1 MKVIL
6 ASQGFTTEEMA
17 LEVSKIVGKPANEI
31 NIAIINEVAC
41 EFPKEKSKRWLIKEL
56 ANIEKYIGGRIDFI
70 NFRTHSKEEIRNRL
84 MNADLTYIV
93 GGKQHLYSKIFH
105 ETNTID
111 LIKEVAEKRVLMGTS
126 AGSIV
131 LGKQIISEKFWE
143 QRYNTKLENFEYQE
157 LGLVPFNIIP
167 HFLRKDH
174 EKWTAEFLKG
184 VLADNPFTVY
194 AVTDT
199 QAVAYIDGKIKY
211 IGGKP
216 EILGKINEVIK

>member
-1 MKVIL
+1 MKLIL
-6 ASQGFTTEEMA
+6 ASQGFTTDEMA
-17 LEVSKIVGKPANEI
+17 LEVSKIVGKPASEI

-41 EFPKEKSKRWLIKEL
+41 EFPAEKSKRWLIKEL
-56 ANIEKYIGGRIDFI
+56 SNIEKHIGGRIDFV
-70 NFRTHSKEEIRNRL
+70 NFKSHSKEEIRKRL

-93 GGKQHLYSKIFH
+93 GGKQHIYSKIFH

-111 LIKEVAEKRVLMGTS
+111 LIKEVAEKRTLMGTS

-131 LGKQIISEKFWE
+131 LGKQIISPKFWE

-174 EKWTAEFLKG
+174 EKWTAEFLRD
-184 VLADNPFTVY
+184 VLSDNPFTVY
-194 AVTDT
+194 AVTDE
-199 QAVAYIDGKIKY
+199 QAIAYIDGEIKF
-211 IGGKP
+211 IGGTP
-216 EILGKINEVIK
+216 EILGKVN